1 MLHGSG
7 PQGIQHGSGHV
18 SGAGNVMRTLDI
30 DLNKVNQSCLEII
43 LPHSEEKM
51 AKSHIE
57 QKTEPII
64 SHMNSHTNNNFRI
77 IMLSVNCVT

>member
-1 MLHGSG
+1 MLHESG

-18 SGAGNVMRTLDI
+18 SEAGNVMRTLDI
-30 DLNKVNQSCLEII
+30 DLNEVNQSFLKSYCHIPEK
-43 LPHSEEKM
+43 KM
-51 AKSHIE
+51 AKSHKE

-64 SHMNSHTNNNFRI
+64 THMNSHTNNNIRI